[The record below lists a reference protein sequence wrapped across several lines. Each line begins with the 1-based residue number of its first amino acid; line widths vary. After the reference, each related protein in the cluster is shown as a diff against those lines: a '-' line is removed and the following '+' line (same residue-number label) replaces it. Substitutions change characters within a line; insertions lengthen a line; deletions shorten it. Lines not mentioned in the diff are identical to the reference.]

1 MATYFQNLSNQN
13 LLNPYQGDEKLPS
26 YPEPPGNM
34 MMYLNQASYGAGSY
48 SEVLSGGNFSP
59 KKYADS
65 DGGRS
70 EMMFIPPTSDPVRD
84 CGVGGESLIGKH
96 SMQDHGLSLS
106 LSTQIPQPVSL
117 PSFQYQY
124 PNSSLSSVLSNAP
137 MIGKGEEYNQSE
149 EFRNF
154 ESLTSGLY
162 GGGHEAVKTQAFY
175 NPMCSSGSKEMHSE
189 YVYDSL
195 GSTNAM
201 LSSKYLKAAQQL
213 LDEVVN
219 VKKALKQSRLDKN
232 QSFKRS
238 GSDGSKETDGNDQ
251 HLRRSSDPGESSTI
265 SSVELSAAERQD
277 LQNKKTKLLSML
289 DEVDRRYKQYYHQL
303 QAVVSF
309 FDKVAGNGAAGPY
322 TALALQAISRQ
333 FRSLRDA
340 IKGQIQVTR
349 KRLGEQDNSSDGQG
363 SVIPRLRY
371 VDQQLR
377 QQRAFQ
383 QLGGLHHAWRPQ
395 RGLPESS
402 VSILRAWLFE
412 HFLLPYP
419 KDSEKIMLARQTGL
433 TRNQVAN
440 WFINARVRLWKPM
453 IEEMYKEEFGDLDTD
468 AKSSP
473 ENALKE
479 EARVDFSASED
490 RKEELHESL
499 ISATADSIEPGQ
511 MHDSKS
517 GHSSTYDMPG
527 LDHFTVGNNVS
538 LALELRHCEEHDGFP
553 PSTGSHVT
561 GSDAAASL
569 DCHYEDPEQQHL
581 IQIWQYPRVT

>member
-1 MATYFQNLSNQN
+1 MATYFQNLGNQN
-13 LLNPYQGDEKLPS
+13 LLNPYQGD
-26 YPEPPGNM
+26 PEPPGNM
-34 MMYLNQASYGAGSY
+34 MMYLNQASYAAGSY
-48 SEVLSGGNFSP
+48 SEVLSGGNLP
-59 KKYADS
+59 PQKYPDS
-65 DGGRS
+65 EGVRN
-70 EMMFIPPTSDPVRD
+70 EMMFIPPTSDQVRD
-84 CGVGGESLIGKH
+84 CDIGGDSLIGKH
-96 SMQDHGLSLS
+96 GIQDHGLSLS
-106 LSTQIPQPVSL
+106 LSTQIPQTVSL

-137 MIGKGEEYNQSE
+137 VLGKGDEYNQSE

-154 ESLTSGLY
+154 ESLASGLY

-175 NPMCSSGSKEMHSE
+175 NPLCSSGSKEMRSE
-189 YVYDSL
+189 AYLDESL
-195 GSTNAM
+195 GSANTM

-219 VKKALKQSRLDKN
+219 VRKALKQSRLNKN

-238 GSDGSKETDGNDQ
+238 GIDVTKETDGSDQ
-251 HLRRSSDPGESSTI
+251 HLRRSTDPSKSSAV
-265 SSVELSAAERQD
+265 SSIELSPSERQD

-289 DEVDRRYKQYYHQL
+289 NEVDQRYKQYYHQM
-303 QAVVSF
+303 QAVVSY

-322 TALALQAISRQ
+322 TALALQAISRH

-349 KRLGEQDNSSDGQG
+349 KSLGEQDNSSDGQG

-383 QLGGLHHAWRPQ
+383 QLGGLQHAWRPQ

-402 VSILRAWLFE
+402 VTILRAWLFE

-453 IEEMYKEEFGDLDTD
+453 IEDIYKEEFGDLDMD
-468 AKSSP
+468 SKSSP

-499 ISATADSIEPGQ
+499 ISATADSIEPGKL
-511 MHDSKS
+511 HDSKS
-517 GHSSTYDMPG
+517 GHNSTYDMPR
-527 LDHFTVGNNVS
+527 LDHFTVGSDVS
-538 LALELRHCEEHDGFP
+538 LALELRHGEEHNAFP
-553 PSTGSHVT
+553 PSTGSHVRAN
-561 GSDAAASL
+561 DAVTSL

-581 IQIWQYPRVT
+581 IQVWQYPPVT